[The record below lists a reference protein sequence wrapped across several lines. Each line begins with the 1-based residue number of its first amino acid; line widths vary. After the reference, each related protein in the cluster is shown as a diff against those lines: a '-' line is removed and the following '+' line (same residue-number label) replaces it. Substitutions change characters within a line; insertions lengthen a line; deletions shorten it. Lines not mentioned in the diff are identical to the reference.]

1 MLNHSQIFQE
11 FNLILEIVLL
21 FFTTTMLAAN
31 YLLPTT
37 FASDTTDEEF

>member
-1 MLNHSQIFQE
+1 MLNHSQIFQK
-11 FNLILEIVLL
+11 FNLILEIVL

-37 FASDTTDEEF
+37 FASETIDEEF

>member
-1 MLNHSQIFQE
+1 MLNHSQIFQK
-11 FNLILEIVLL
+11 FNLILEIVL

-37 FASDTTDEEF
+37 FASDTIDEEF